1 MKTATTTEPRT
12 GHTANSRAGAVV
24 AADTRTGDDM
34 EKTAKR
40 TAAEEEYAKTY
51 AEAVAA
57 GITPAKTPELVGWTF
72 AETDAEIVAEIED
85 ATRKLRDAIERR
97 IFNADLDKELDAE
110 VAQHE
115 ERGQRKSQSQHD
127 RKIKALRE
135 ENKALRLK
143 LSEAERDKARLLYI
157 LDQQG
162 K

>member
-1 MKTATTTEPRT
+1 MKTTTEPRT

-24 AADTRTGDDM
+24 AVDTRTGDDM

-72 AETDAEIVAEIED
+72 AETDAEVVAAIED
-85 ATRKLRDAIERR
+85 ETREVRAAIDRR
-97 IFNADLDKELDAE
+97 IENAARNKELDAE

-115 ERGQRKSQSQHD
+115 ERGRRKSQGQHD
-127 RKIKALRE
+127 KKIAEQRRE
-135 ENKALRLK
+135 IEALRLK
-143 LSEAERDKARLLYI
+143 LSEAERERDAARRYI
-157 LDQQG
+157 IGRQG